1 MEAERIREGV
11 KLMQEGE
18 KASTKGLFRKPDWDV
33 AASCFERAAT
43 SFKIARSYDQAVQAY
58 TKTSEA
64 YFKADG
70 IHLAGKAMENAG
82 FLLAQNLNQSQRA
95 AEAYKQASDL
105 FMADGK
111 MDRAA
116 EQLEK
121 AARSMENVD
130 VNAAIELY
138 SSACSLFEQEDR
150 GRFAQEIF
158 KKAISLSVRSRKYA
172 KAIELIHRQCHILQK
187 LASRTH
193 VYKANLSLLIIL
205 FALGDEVEA
214 GKQFN
219 TMCANEEA
227 DIGQSLLQAYDE
239 VDQVLLEKTVRRQQV
254 SFLDNEVAKLSRT
267 LTVPGESL
275 SAQPPSSSYRPTP
288 TNQSYPYKSAQPP
301 PPPPQTAYG
310 MPSQTKEDIYN
321 RPPPPSHHHQQSS
334 SPPPPPHYS
343 GPQQGYPAEKQQH
356 HPPVTDVDLDEE
368 FARLNT
374 NPSYQQNQPPRP
386 DHHGQHSPYP
396 PHPPPFQQAD
406 DDDDD
411 LR

>member
-11 KLMQEGE
+11 KLMQDGE
-18 KASTKGLFRKPDWDV
+18 KASTKGLFRKPDWDL

-82 FLLAQNLNQSQRA
+82 FLLAQNLNQPQRA
-95 AEAYKQASDL
+95 ADAYKQASDL

-116 EQLEK
+116 EELEK
-121 AARSMENVD
+121 AARAMENID

-172 KAIELIHRQCHILQK
+172 KAIELIHRQSVVLQK
-187 LASRTH
+187 LASRSH
-193 VYKANLSLLIIL
+193 IYKANLSLLIIL

-219 TMCANEEA
+219 NMCANEEA

-239 VDQVLLEKTVRRQQV
+239 LDQVLLEKTVRRQQV
-254 SFLDNEVAKLSRT
+254 TFLDNEVAKLSRT

-275 SAQPPSSSYRPTP
+275 SVQPPTSSYRSQTNQQYQYKNTSPPATTPSSSGYGASQTKNELYGRPPSS
-288 TNQSYPYKSAQPP
+288 N
-301 PPPPQTAYG
+301 
-310 MPSQTKEDIYN
+310 
-321 RPPPPSHHHQQSS
+321 QQSS
-334 SPPPPPHYS
+334 SPPPPPQYS
-343 GPQQGYPAEKQQH
+343 GPQQGYPVEKQPPPPH
-356 HPPVTDVDLDEE
+356 HYQQPVTDVDLDEE

-374 NPSYQQNQPPRP
+374 NPSPRQEHQPPRP
-386 DHHGQHSPYP
+386 GNGP
-396 PHPPPFQQAD
+396 PPPFHQHDDDD